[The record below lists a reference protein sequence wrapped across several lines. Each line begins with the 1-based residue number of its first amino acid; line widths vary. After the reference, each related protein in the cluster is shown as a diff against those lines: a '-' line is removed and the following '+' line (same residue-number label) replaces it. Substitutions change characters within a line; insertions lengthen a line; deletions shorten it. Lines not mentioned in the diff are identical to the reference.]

1 MELIIGSILVFMVIL
16 AFFSKKRNIP
26 LIIIALITGIIF
38 GSDVTGIIYYDNAEL
53 TKHFANIALVFVLF
67 YGGFGTKE
75 ADLKPVIKVT
85 LVLATF
91 GVLLT
96 ATITGIIFSF
106 VSGWDIKTAL
116 LLGAIISSTDA
127 AAVFSILRTKTIKKE
142 ISSITEIESAANDP
156 MAILTTTFLIS
167 LIVGSNAGIGTSIL
181 WVIWQLVVGVLLGI
195 LLGKVFSYIFD
206 KIKKIDIGYY
216 YLFVIG
222 SILFCYGLADF
233 LKASG
238 MIAVF
243 FMGYIMGNKKLPF
256 KSGISSFLE
265 TLSFISNVGL
275 FVLLGLLV
283 FPKQFSSIWGLGVLV
298 FFIITFISRP
308 LSVFVCTLFNKFTL
322 KERIFM
328 SWSGIRGAVPIV
340 LATYPIA
347 AGIDKNSEIF
357 NIVFFAVGLSIL
369 IQGTTI
375 GKLASI
381 FNLTVKSK
389 NKPIQT
395 MELVTILE
403 TNYDLIEV
411 EIDKEVFS
419 KECKI
424 SDLKLEKD
432 VTITM
437 INRNDKII
445 APSGSIIIKPGDVL
459 FILVQQ
465 NKIKE
470 VTKSILSK
478 FINQES

>member
-53 TKHFANIALVFVLF
+53 TKNFANIALVFVLF

-298 FFIITFISRP
+298 FVIITFISRP

>member
-1 MELIIGSILVFMVIL
+1 MELIIGSILIFMVIL

-53 TKHFANIALVFVLF
+53 TKNFANIALIFILF

-216 YLFVIG
+216 YLFIIG

-298 FFIITFISRP
+298 FVIITFVSRP

-389 NKPIQT
+389 NKPIQA

-470 VTKSILSK
+470 VTKYILSK

>member
-53 TKHFANIALVFVLF
+53 TKNFANIALVFVLF

-75 ADLKPVIKVT
+75 TDLKPVIKVT

-216 YLFVIG
+216 YLFIIG

>member
-53 TKHFANIALVFVLF
+53 TKNFANIALVFVLF

-75 ADLKPVIKVT
+75 TDLKPVIKVT

-195 LLGKVFSYIFD
+195 LLGKVFSYIFE

-298 FFIITFISRP
+298 FVIITFISRP

>member
-53 TKHFANIALVFVLF
+53 TKNFANIALVFVLF

-181 WVIWQLVVGVLLGI
+181 WVIWQLIVGVLLGI

-216 YLFVIG
+216 YLFIIG

-298 FFIITFISRP
+298 FVIITFVSRP

-389 NKPIQT
+389 NKPIQA

-470 VTKSILSK
+470 VTKYILSK

>member
-75 ADLKPVIKVT
+75 TDLKPVIKVT

-96 ATITGIIFSF
+96 RKIKGIIFSF
-106 VSGWDIKTAL
+106 FSDWDIKTAL

-298 FFIITFISRP
+298 FVIITFISRP

-328 SWSGIRGAVPIV
+328 SWSGISGAVPIV

>member
-1 MELIIGSILVFMVIL
+1 
-16 AFFSKKRNIP
+16 
-26 LIIIALITGIIF
+26 
-38 GSDVTGIIYYDNAEL
+38 
-53 TKHFANIALVFVLF
+53 
-67 YGGFGTKE
+67 
-75 ADLKPVIKVT
+75 
-85 LVLATF
+85 
-91 GVLLT
+91 
-96 ATITGIIFSF
+96 
-106 VSGWDIKTAL
+106 
-116 LLGAIISSTDA
+116 
-127 AAVFSILRTKTIKKE
+127 
-142 ISSITEIESAANDP
+142 
-156 MAILTTTFLIS
+156 
-167 LIVGSNAGIGTSIL
+167 
-181 WVIWQLVVGVLLGI
+181 
-195 LLGKVFSYIFD
+195 
-206 KIKKIDIGYY
+206 
-216 YLFVIG
+216 
-222 SILFCYGLADF
+222 
-233 LKASG
+233 
-238 MIAVF
+238 
-243 FMGYIMGNKKLPF
+243 
-256 KSGISSFLE
+256 
-265 TLSFISNVGL
+265 
-275 FVLLGLLV
+275 
-283 FPKQFSSIWGLGVLV
+283 
-298 FFIITFISRP
+298 
-308 LSVFVCTLFNKFTL
+308 
-322 KERIFM
+322 M

-381 FNLTVKSK
+381 FNLTVMSK

-445 APSGSIIIKPGDVL
+445 APSGSIVIKPGDVL

>member
-298 FFIITFISRP
+298 FVIITFISRP

>member
-53 TKHFANIALVFVLF
+53 TKNFANIALVFVLF

-106 VSGWDIKTAL
+106 VSDWDIKTAL

-298 FFIITFISRP
+298 FVIITFISRP

>member
-53 TKHFANIALVFVLF
+53 TKNFANIALVFVLF

-195 LLGKVFSYIFD
+195 LLGKVFSYIFE

>member
-53 TKHFANIALVFVLF
+53 TKNFANIALVFVLF

-75 ADLKPVIKVT
+75 TDLKPVIKVT

-106 VSGWDIKTAL
+106 VSDWDIKTAL

-298 FFIITFISRP
+298 FVIITFISRP

>member
-53 TKHFANIALVFVLF
+53 TKNFANIALVFVLF

-75 ADLKPVIKVT
+75 TDLKPVIKVT

-106 VSGWDIKTAL
+106 VSDWDIKTAL

-195 LLGKVFSYIFD
+195 LLGKVFSYIFE

-298 FFIITFISRP
+298 FVIITFISRP